1 MTTYHLAYISD
12 TRPIIS
18 DDHISEVLNINNL
31 EDAEKILAAEF
42 YTLYAK
48 KCKNNMKMET
58 LAFKLTTEKY
68 EHYKEINKQYKEE
81 FQEMTKQFLTET
93 PREFLRLNNFE
104 VVEK

>member
-18 DDHISEVLNINNL
+18 DEHISEVLNIDNL

-42 YTLYAK
+42 YTLNAR
-48 KCKNNMKMET
+48 KCKSNMAIET
-58 LAFKLTTEKY
+58 LAFKFTNEEYEKY
-68 EHYKEINKQYKEE
+68 SERYKEYKEE

-93 PREFLRLNNFE
+93 PREFLRLNNFK
-104 VVEK
+104 VVEQ

>member
-18 DDHISEVLNINNL
+18 AKHISEVLNIDNL

-48 KCKNNMKMET
+48 KMHK
-58 LAFKLTTEKY
+58 
-68 EHYKEINKQYKEE
+68 
-81 FQEMTKQFLTET
+81 
-93 PREFLRLNNFE
+93 
-104 VVEK
+104 